1 MSKGSGTTR
10 GDRRRNARR
19 ERLREMLPRDGAVIG
34 IDLAEDK
41 QAIAVVD
48 HDVRVLA
55 RKTVRVPAFRLGEA
69 LDWAVGQARGR
80 MFAHVT
86 VACEPTGPRWLQ
98 VQRLCAERG
107 LPLVCIQPLV
117 SHIAR
122 QQQDYTT
129 HKSDESDCVM
139 IARLAFE
146 LHCYIPEELDETWA
160 QLRHLGRRRAQL
172 ITSATALVQR
182 VRDFLSVAWPVAP
195 EACVHP
201 FESVTWLAA
210 MQVVTSRCGGRPEK
224 LAAVGLAEF
233 TVLVRQA
240 VAGWGGQRPAGP
252 VCRAVFAAL
261 TSTEGVVV
269 SHRRGLLRRCAD
281 ELGDLRRTRAQLRAV
296 QADMAAVLGE
306 LGLSRLAD
314 IPGLTAVGAAAIL
327 AETGDPRRYDS
338 SSSLVKHA
346 GLSPSGNA
354 SGAFEGQAHIS
365 RRGRPGL
372 RLTVWRAIWP
382 LLIHNSVMA
391 AKYAAMIAAADSAA
405 AAQAA
410 QAQSG
415 TGSRQASAAAAAR
428 ARRAKARVACAAAL
442 LRWIY
447 SMVVH
452 DTGWDPDVAAVAA
465 SCQHAPRYPA
475 EAA

>member
-1 MSKGSGTTR
+1 MTR
-10 GDRRRNARR
+10 GDRKRNARR
-19 ERLREMLPRDGAVIG
+19 ERLRELLPRGGAVVG

-48 HDVRVLA
+48 HDGRVLA
-55 RKTVRVPAFRLGEA
+55 RKTVKVKAFRLGEA

-122 QQQDYTT
+122 EQQDYTT

-139 IARLAFE
+139 IARLAIE
-146 LHCYIPEELDETWA
+146 LHCYVPEELDEAWA

-172 ITSATALVQR
+172 ITAATASVQR
-182 VRDFLSVAWPVAP
+182 IRDFLSVAWPVVTETCAYP
-195 EACVHP
+195 L
-201 FESVTWLAA
+201 ESTTWLAA
-210 MQVVTSRCGGRPEK
+210 LQVVTSRCGGQPGR
-224 LAAVGLAEF
+224 LAEMGPEAF
-233 TVLVRQA
+233 TALVRAAQR
-240 VAGWGGQRPAGP
+240 GWGGQKAWGP
-252 VCRAVFAAL
+252 ICCRIFAAL
-261 TSTEGVVV
+261 TDTEGVVI
-269 SHRRGLLRRCAD
+269 SCRRGLLRRCAD
-281 ELGDLRRTRAQLRAV
+281 ELGDMQRTRAQLQAV
-296 QADMAAVLGE
+296 EADMAAVLAG
-306 LGLSRLAD
+306 LGLARLAD
-314 IPGLTAVGAAAIL
+314 IPGLSAVGAAAIL

-346 GLSPSGNA
+346 GLSPAENA
-354 SGAFEGQAHIS
+354 SGAFAGQAHIS

-372 RLTVWRAIWP
+372 RLTAWRAVWP
-382 LLIHNSVMA
+382 MLQFNPVMA
-391 AKYAAMIAAADSAA
+391 AKYQALTSAAEDEAGAA
-405 AAQAA
+405 AARA
-410 QAQSG
+410 
-415 TGSRQASAAAAAR
+415 RRAAAAAR
-428 ARRAKARVACAAAL
+428 ARRARARVACAASL

-452 DTGWDPDVAAVAA
+452 GTSWDAAAA
-465 SCQHAPRYPA
+465 SGAACQP